1 MPRPVDSAGCSAWP
15 ICSLWHFAHRSSVHA
30 LLHKAA
36 AWELRRRPCVS
47 VRLRPALPCNPNFY
61 IDGLS
66 INYWGYIVRQLPC
79 VTNGS
84 VDGKCFLLCV
94 WQTAGGLLGA
104 ACWLYA
110 QLLFSLWPRWELKPS
125 ARPSVQAFL
134 SNSDA
139 FCKPRM
145 LRTLCRGL
153 WNLVKVL
160 QDHCDRTISYVRTCS
175 TISFFFSPFFFI
187 LDILSLFIWCK

>member
-1 MPRPVDSAGCSAWP
+1 MPPPVDSAGCSAWP

-47 VRLRPALPCNPNFY
+47 VRLRPALPCNPNFS
-61 IDGLS
+61 INGLS

-79 VTNGS
+79 VTDGS

-125 ARPSVQAFL
+125 VRPSKPFYQIRMSFVNPACYVHYVVVCGTWLRSFKTPVTARSAMCEHVQ
-134 SNSDA
+134 
-139 FCKPRM
+139 
-145 LRTLCRGL
+145 
-153 WNLVKVL
+153 
-160 QDHCDRTISYVRTCS
+160 
-175 TISFFFSPFFFI
+175 PFFF
-187 LDILSLFIWCK
+187 LFSFFSF

>member
-36 AWELRRRPCVS
+36 AWELRPRPRVS
-47 VRLRPALPCNPNFY
+47 VRLRPALPCNLNFY
-61 IDGLS
+61 INGLS

-84 VDGKCFLLCV
+84 VDGKCFLLRV
-94 WQTAGGLLGA
+94 WQTAGALLGA

-125 ARPSVQAFL
+125 VQALL
-134 SNSDA
+134 SKSDA

-145 LRTLCRGL
+145 LRTLCHGL

-160 QDHCDRTISYVRTCS
+160 QDPCDHTISYVRTS
-175 TISFFFSPFFFI
+175 SIHLFQFFFGSF
-187 LDILSLFIWCK
+187 